1 MSAVLILRRSL
12 AAALFL
18 ALCLCLW
25 FAPGAAAEFG
35 PIQLVSK
42 SATEQAGY
50 AKEPALSGDGQYVAF
65 RGELGGHTGIF
76 RKDLATGAVTLVVE
90 AFQTGNQSEPN
101 PEAEAPSISADG
113 QFVSF
118 TTTRSLD
125 PDADKEAGSQD
136 VYVADLVGP
145 VPTYKLVSSVEVEG
159 EEERMGGSSSAAP
172 RVAISADGSEVA
184 FVNDEQV
191 YVRRLAEP
199 EPILISARRDR
210 ATGTMTAEPV
220 PGGGAYQPAGAAL
233 SADGNAVAWVGDAL
247 PGQVPMLPEEEAEIR
262 TLEEH
267 VPERGSLA
275 TKYFEPLWREVPA
288 APALSP
294 TRRIVGGGDP
304 LAPGC
309 HGTSTEA
316 ACQGPFPELT
326 KDHPRPQEDEA
337 EGKGWG
343 PYLPQLSADGGEVT
357 VIGSPEDDNDL
368 FVVDMAPGLSRVQA
382 VHQLTRWTNP
392 VPGEVKGGEEA
403 LFASPAY
410 LVSTGPI
417 RQCAISPNGTA
428 IAFTTLRQNFA
439 MSPPTLE
446 TPRPV
451 ALPVAVELYQID
463 LEGQTIERVTPGPG
477 TGLSAVPQN
486 ATESG
491 LSNTLQGEAKIGASG
506 PSYSADGRLL
516 AFASTA
522 YNLVAGDGN
531 AKLSEG
537 SPVSETGSDVF
548 TVETPPP
555 SAIVPSTISGRPA
568 AISVVP
574 SWRLT
579 VHAVSRPNGAVRIL
593 AGVPGAG
600 TLRAKAQSR
609 FGAKPRPR
617 KVSTAHRTSGAAGL
631 LNLELS
637 LSHKLRSMA
646 HVKGGLYTTV
656 EVEFTG
662 PGGRPLKQ
670 RLVARFRAHKPAKKK
685 GKKK

>member
-1 MSAVLILRRSL
+1 LLP
-12 AAALFL
+12 
-18 ALCLCLW
+18 ALCLSLW

-50 AKEPALSGDGQYVAF
+50 AKEPALSEDGQYVAF

-76 RKDLATGAVTLVVE
+76 RKNLVTGAVTLVIE
-90 AFQTGNQSEPN
+90 AFRAGNQSEPN

-136 VYVADLVGP
+136 VYAADLAGP
-145 VPTYKLVSSVEVEG
+145 VPTYKLVSSVQVEG
-159 EEERMGGSSSAAP
+159 EEERMSGSSSAAP

-184 FVNDEQV
+184 FVNEEQV

-199 EPILISARRDR
+199 ESILISARRDP
-210 ATGTMTAEPV
+210 ATGTMTDQPA

-233 SADGNAVAWVGDAL
+233 SPDGNAVGWVGEHL
-247 PGQVPMLPEEEAEIR
+247 PGQVPLPAEEEEAILA
-262 TLEEH
+262 LEAVH
-267 VPERGSLA
+267 GANLSRM
-275 TKYFEPLWREVPA
+275 YFEPLWREVPA
-288 APALSP
+288 AAALSL

-304 LAPGC
+304 LGDLAG
-309 HGTSTEA
+309 
-316 ACQGPFPELT
+316 
-326 KDHPRPQEDEA
+326 DHERGSEIEA
-337 EGKGWG
+337 EGQGWG
-343 PYLPQLSADGGEVT
+343 LNLPQLSADGETVA
-357 VIGSPEDDNDL
+357 VIGTPEADNDL
-368 FVVDMAPGLSRVQA
+368 FMVDMAPGLSRVQA
-382 VHQLTRWTNP
+382 VHQLTKWTDPLPNET
-392 VPGEVKGGEEA
+392 GDEES
-403 LFASPAY
+403 LFREPAY

-417 RQCAISPNGTA
+417 KQCAISPDGTR
-428 IAFTTLRQNFA
+428 IAFTTLRQNFSL
-439 MSPPTLE
+439 SPPTLE

-451 ALPVAVELYQID
+451 ELPVAVELYQIN
-463 LEGQTIERVTPGPG
+463 LEGQTIERITPGPG
-477 TGLSAVPQN
+477 TGVSAVPGGF
-486 ATESG
+486 EVS
-491 LSNTLQGEAKIGASG
+491 SPETLADAKYGEAAAGASG
-506 PSYSADGRLL
+506 PSYSADGRLV

-531 AKLSEG
+531 TGLDEG
-537 SPVSETGSDVF
+537 RPKPGSGSDVF

-555 SAIVPSTISGRPA
+555 SAVVPSTISGRPA
-568 AISVVP
+568 AISVAP

-579 VHAVSRPNGAVRIL
+579 VHAVSRPDGAVRIV

-617 KVSTAHRTSGAAGL
+617 KVSTARRSSAAAGL

-646 HVKGGLYTTV
+646 LVKGGLYTTV
-656 EVEFTG
+656 EVQFTG

-670 RLVARFRAHKPAKKK
+670 RLVARFRAHRPAKKK